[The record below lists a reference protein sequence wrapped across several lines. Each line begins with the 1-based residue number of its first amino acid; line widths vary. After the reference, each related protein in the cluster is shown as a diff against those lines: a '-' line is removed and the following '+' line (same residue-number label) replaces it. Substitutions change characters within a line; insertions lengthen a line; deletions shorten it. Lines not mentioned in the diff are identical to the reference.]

1 MGSYM
6 WIFTTP
12 VVRRAL
18 EGSLVVTGLVA
29 LSGCMADTN
38 PVRDAAVAVGFGAK
52 VTPAPEFVART
63 RPAELD
69 YIPVGTAAAG
79 RPTAARTAAEV
90 KAAEAELDAVRA
102 ANEAAAKAAQ
112 QAGGT
117 PAAAPVAVK
126 PKPRTAK
133 TP

>member
-1 MGSYM
+1 MGFDM
-6 WIFTTP
+6 WIFTTLVP
-12 VVRRAL
+12 RRAL
-18 EGSLVVTGLVA
+18 RRSLAAAGLAA
-29 LSGCMADTN
+29 LSGCMADAN

-69 YIPVGTAAAG
+69 YIPVGTAVAG

-102 ANEAAAKAAQ
+102 A
-112 QAGGT
+112 
-117 PAAAPVAVK
+117 
-126 PKPRTAK
+126 
-133 TP
+133 